1 MKLMRFTEG
10 LMLGALVGGGL
21 VLLLAPKSG
30 AQTRTFVQ
38 NWLEAVWKEG
48 QQAAESRRLELMT
61 RLEELQSQG

>member
-1 MKLMRFTEG
+1 M
-10 LMLGALVGGGL
+10 
-21 VLLLAPKSG
+21 LLLAPKSG

>member
-30 AQTRTFVQ
+30 VQTRAFVR
-38 NWLEAVWKEG
+38 NWLEAVWQEG

>member
-1 MKLMRFTEG
+1 MKLVRFTEG
-10 LMLGALVGGGL
+10 MMLGALVGGGL

-30 AQTRTFVQ
+30 AQTRAFVQ
-38 NWLEAVWKEG
+38 NWLEAVWQEG